1 MHGGKKPHKKS
12 NSKLNIFSQN
22 SLDNLYGHRKESMY
36 KSSNDHTTMTVQI
49 KLFVG
54 VEKLFYM

>member
-1 MHGGKKPHKKS
+1 MVKNHTKNPTQNSTFFHKTLWIISMDTGKKVCK
-12 NSKLNIFSQN
+12 
-22 SLDNLYGHRKESMY
+22 Y